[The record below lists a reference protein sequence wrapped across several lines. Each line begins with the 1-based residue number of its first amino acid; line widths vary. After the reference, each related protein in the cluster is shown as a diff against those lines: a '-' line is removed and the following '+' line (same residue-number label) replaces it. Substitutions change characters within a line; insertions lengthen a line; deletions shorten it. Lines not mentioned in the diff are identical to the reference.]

1 MTTLKSML
9 EHKRSVGYTMNECYI
24 SMHNC
29 TISRNHSKYTII
41 WTKIVQ
47 TKVVKYCTIGPDCLE
62 STILKIT
69 GKISVVIYSLL
80 VILTNK

>member
-1 MTTLKSML
+1 
-9 EHKRSVGYTMNECYI
+9 
-24 SMHNC
+24 MHNC

-80 VILTNK
+80 SLDNSLLCWKIVTYKSK

>member
-1 MTTLKSML
+1 
-9 EHKRSVGYTMNECYI
+9 MNECYI
-24 SMHNC
+24 SMYNC
-29 TISRNHSKYTII
+29 TISRNHSRYTII

-69 GKISVVIYSLL
+69 GKISVVIHSSIFGLLSLQ
-80 VILTNK
+80 IINYFPT